1 LRLISNIPAPQ
12 LPRKTRIKWQQDAPD
27 LSLSFVN
34 VRISGKLG
42 SKDWPSKSTTQTEL
56 LKIMGVPGKYYL
68 SLSFVNVRISGKR
81 GSKLLVTHICMCDF
95 SLVCSYL
102 LKKQIERN
110 HWEAFLPHR
119 EDINVLNLCV
129 NYFFLTLFNLLVFT
143 WLCRRP

>member
-1 LRLISNIPAPQ
+1 MA
-12 LPRKTRIKWQQDAPD
+12 QQDAPD

-42 SKDWPSKSTTQTEL
+42 SKDWPSKSTKQTAL

-81 GSKLLVTHICMCDF
+81 GSKLLVTYICMCDF

-102 LKKQIERN
+102 LEK
-110 HWEAFLPHR
+110 H
-119 EDINVLNLCV
+119 
-129 NYFFLTLFNLLVFT
+129 
-143 WLCRRP
+143 